1 MSDIV
6 KRLRDADTTR
16 RIGES
21 YADTHERR
29 QRDRDEAADEIEK
42 LRRGI
47 NATAE
52 AMAVQVRTIEQ
63 LRAEV
68 KRLAGGGCAR
78 DQSTTQFCAEA
89 ARLASILTPKPLDD
103 SAPKDRELIGVE
115 RPPCEDRNY
124 FSFIQW
130 HEDKQLW
137 MSRIGY
143 DWSVNPAPTLWA
155 ICGASHYLDPLDF
168 PLLPEEAFEGGDDDD
183 QD

>member
-29 QRDRDEAADEIEK
+29 QRDRDDAADEIE
-42 LRRGI
+42 R
-47 NATAE
+47 
-52 AMAVQVRTIEQ
+52 
-63 LRAEV
+63 LRA
-68 KRLAGGGCAR
+68 
-78 DQSTTQFCAEA
+78 
-89 ARLASILTPKPLDD
+89 ILTPKPLDD

-115 RPPCEDRNY
+115 RPPCEGRNY

-130 HEDKQLW
+130 HEDKQRW

-168 PLLPEEAFEGGDDDD
+168 PLLPEEDFEEGDDDD